1 MVGIFLRLLEYHQGV
16 LFLTTNR
23 VKCFDKAFHS
33 RISIAIKYEDLQVD
47 SRTQIWATLLKV
59 AHISDIKPEELCNY
73 DLNGYCFVL
82 NAHTP
87 RDAQHDT
94 ARHTHNARTRLTLG
108 GTYSRQIRTI
118 IRLALAL
125 AKTEGVAVNKSHL
138 ERTIKVALQFAAD
151 LENAF
156 E

>member
-59 AHISDIKPEELCNY
+59 AHISDIKPEELCDY
-73 DLNGYCFVL
+73 DLNGYCFV
-82 NAHTP
+82 
-87 RDAQHDT
+87 
-94 ARHTHNARTRLTLG
+94 
-108 GTYSRQIRTI
+108 
-118 IRLALAL
+118 
-125 AKTEGVAVNKSHL
+125 
-138 ERTIKVALQFAAD
+138 F
-151 LENAF
+151 
-156 E
+156 